1 MAGDNDNL
9 NDTTSTRQT
18 SGAEKVEKAGNAAAG
33 AVKKTRFLARVIK
46 SLKGL
51 GALGA
56 VGIGIIIIIIVI
68 IIVVGIIGFFLEMPG
83 LLTNKLSDFSSAFC
97 KELATFYAGNSVRF
111 GTEEQKE
118 LADYL
123 SNMGYPPY
131 EFGFGK
137 YTDEDGNIIEDGSDN
152 DDATIS
158 SKYLNAYLTADYNTY
173 VPYEKFKS
181 GVSKLLNVIGNTVGY
196 VLGMETEKD
205 TGDPQ
210 FGMLYFDKGMYENA
224 EGEDGN
230 AKKMG
235 FLDSV
240 SSDVESKTLTFKVW
254 EAPFK
259 TSYYTYNM
267 EGWTARYGKPLEL
280 SLTLHLATMAP
291 DLVYRFDMD
300 KEEST
305 EIHIKTIKSDVNIKF
320 EYHITTPPEEGTNF
334 AAVDE
339 SLANLD
345 MQISS
350 ENKLS
355 VTDLQT
361 IKDFIDS
368 HQSSDM
374 VKNIQAGYSN
384 FEAFISASIDSG
396 NNRKYLRDNE
406 TILQRYDGADDTA
419 LLNYDH
425 SIENMFNKYLDNAI
439 GGAKKEDPDAT
450 FYTDEVGKSYAEIV
464 GKTVHDVPDFQ
475 RMEL

>member
-1 MAGDNDNL
+1 MAGDNENL

-33 AVKKTRFLARVIK
+33 AVKKTKFLARVLK

-51 GALGA
+51 GALGVA
-56 VGIGIIIIIIVI
+56 GIVIIIIIIVI
-68 IIVVGIIGFFLEMPG
+68 ILVVGIIGFFLEMPG
-83 LLTNKLSDFSSAFC
+83 LLTNKLSDLASAFC
-97 KELATFYAGNSVRF
+97 TELATYYSGNSARF

-123 SNMGYPPY
+123 TNMGYSPY

-137 YTDEDGNIIEDGSDN
+137 YTDEDGNIIENGSDN

-181 GVSKLLNVIGNTVGY
+181 GVSKLLHVIGDTAGY

-210 FGMLYFDKGMYENA
+210 FGMLWFDKGMYENA
-224 EGEDGN
+224 EGDDGN

-320 EYHITTPPEEGTNF
+320 EYHITNPPEEGTNF
-334 AAVDE
+334 AGVDE

-345 MQISS
+345 MHISS
-350 ENKLS
+350 DNKLS
-355 VTDLQT
+355 VADLQT

-439 GGAKKEDPDAT
+439 EEVKKEDPDAT